1 MGHRARSFS
10 VTTCQSRLVLSLC
23 GVLHANCR
31 EIPWQLVHWPENQNV
46 CNVVIVSNLN
56 APERK
61 GGRLLLRG
69 KTVIARKRKKDLTYK
84 KDFFE
89 RKLKLATTQCDYGTQ
104 RGLVVLSGA
113 LGLPPLSAGD
123 TSLHSLSTEY
133 RIIPEQWADRCKR
146 SWNVCESVCTTRII
160 RGNV

>member
-31 EIPWQLVHWPENQNV
+31 EIPWQLVHWPKNQNV
-46 CNVVIVSNLN
+46 CDVVIVSNLN
-56 APERK
+56 ASERK

-84 KDFFE
+84 IDLFWKKTKTCDHPVRLRDSEGVGGTFRCLGTTALISRRHIATQPLHRVQNHSRTMSGPMQKVVE
-89 RKLKLATTQCDYGTQ
+89 RMRERVYYEN
-104 RGLVVLSGA
+104 
-113 LGLPPLSAGD
+113 
-123 TSLHSLSTEY
+123 H
-133 RIIPEQWADRCKR
+133 
-146 SWNVCESVCTTRII
+146 
-160 RGNV
+160 